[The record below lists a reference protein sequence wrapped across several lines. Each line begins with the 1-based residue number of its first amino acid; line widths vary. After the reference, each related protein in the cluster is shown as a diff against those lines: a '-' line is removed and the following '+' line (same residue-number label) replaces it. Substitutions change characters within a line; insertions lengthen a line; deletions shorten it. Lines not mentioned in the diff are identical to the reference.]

1 MHGPDVMDLERIKQN
16 LRLRSGRSK
25 KIRKPVPLQL
35 DSKDQPRTTTTQQQ
49 QQHQSTVRA
58 QERPQTQHNHE
69 SAKDEPSLRN
79 WDDQTALPQFPTT
92 GSGRVENHRP
102 NLSHAVTGSYS
113 NSSPNKRSSRFGLSG
128 IERPRKERSPA
139 KASQPGPP
147 PLQRT
152 MSEADIGG
160 AFTSDTSDALDFDLR
175 PPPPRPKPPS
185 IESLA
190 EALFSAGHLNAVLR
204 HPQYLA
210 QFSAFVGKYR
220 PHYHK
225 TILRYLE
232 TQKAIKAVE
241 YANSIAEGI
250 EYPTDS
256 EHGEELQSRPSS
268 AALLDNAFA
277 EAHSA
282 SFQTLLDSA
291 LPMYIT
297 YKLVKMA
304 TECLV
309 NEIAGRRTPLM
320 TDLVNGLSEVFCL
333 TDPNQPDNPIIYAS
347 EEFYRLT
354 GYGRDDV
361 IGHNCRFLQG
371 ANTTR
376 GSVAR
381 LRQGIRDGKLTC
393 EALLNYRRDGRPF
406 INLLMIAPLHDDKG
420 NVKYYIGA
428 QVDVTRLVEKGKSFD
443 SLERY
448 LVMQEIEKRDK
459 EMNHSSNKD
468 DQQDTR
474 RSRSLAKLRDLSE
487 MFDLE
492 ESAVVRSHSRSAS
505 LTADDGERSIG
516 SGRRVVLGESD
527 SASENEDQGSEDKTW
542 NLAQSGK
549 SGLSGTLPGVYDSY
563 MLIRAAPSLR
573 IVFQSP
579 KLRQRFGNVVQ
590 HPFLS
595 HIAAPLN
602 TLAGLKESL
611 GSGVAVSAK
620 VNFMLDPGR
629 RRDGTEIKPGSRP
642 DNSRPCWVSATP
654 LLGSDDNIG
663 VWMIVFVEKRKVSN
677 ARTTQDQ
684 VESEISTK
692 ESVGVSR
699 RDRPTRIEIPVRKSS
714 QRLRPSNPALVPKS
728 DLLDDDVPMKPK
740 RLDDVTESVNSAEST
755 LRAGT
760 DDDKGFGTVEKDEI
774 EVGKKNESEEKEPE
788 QNVERAE
795 MQSTAI
801 ATPPIDQA
809 PDTGPDELSSPI
821 LDPAPERKPSDD
833 LFVRPKLETQGTQ
846 KSERIHIRADS
857 DMEPPALSTTDL
869 DNALVRSLPG
879 SRSGTSLAIHNF
891 PSPPMSPETLNVFHG
906 FSDDEETPRR
916 PDHPVSIDKKSPL
929 TPKHKEGE
937 LESPSG
943 KPNGK
948 HYMDYLRHP
957 GSGRTS
963 SEYNHALAG
972 SVLVNSMYH
981 VDEDGKH
988 WRIDGEDDFPDRE
1001 CLGSPYSVD

>member
-1 MHGPDVMDLERIKQN
+1 MDLERIKQN

-35 DSKDQPRTTTTQQQ
+35 DSKDQFNNTSQNKSAPNTA
-49 QQHQSTVRA
+49 VRL
-58 QERPQTQHNHE
+58 QERPQTRHNHE
-69 SAKDEPSLRN
+69 PAKDEPSLRN
-79 WDDQTALPQFPTT
+79 WDHQTALPQFPTT
-92 GSGRVENHRP
+92 GPGHVQKDRP
-102 NLSHAVTGSYS
+102 NLSHAVTASGPYEHS

-128 IERPRKERSPA
+128 IERPRKERSPV
-139 KASQPGPP
+139 KASQPESAP

-152 MSEADIGG
+152 LSEADIGG

-190 EALFSAGHLNAVLR
+190 EALFSAGHLNVLLR
-204 HPQYLA
+204 HPHYLA
-210 QFSAFVGKYR
+210 QFTVFVGKYR
-220 PHYHK
+220 PHYHS

-241 YANSIAEGI
+241 YANSVAEGI
-250 EYPTDS
+250 EYPTES
-256 EHGEELQSRPSS
+256 EHGETLQTRPSS
-268 AALLDNAFA
+268 AATLDNAFA
-277 EAHSA
+277 EANSS

-320 TDLVNGLSEVFCL
+320 IDLVNGLSEVFCL

-381 LRQGIRDGKLTC
+381 LRQGIREGKQTC

-420 NVKYYIGA
+420 NVKYHIGA
-428 QVDVTRLVEKGKSFD
+428 QVDVTRLVEKGKAFD

-448 LVMQEIEKRDK
+448 LIMQEIEKREK
-459 EMNHSSNKD
+459 EMNRYSDKED
-468 DQQDTR
+468 PQDTR
-474 RSRSLAKLRDLSE
+474 KSRTLAKLRDLSE

-505 LTADDGERSIG
+505 LTAEDAERSNS

-527 SASENEDQGSEDKTW
+527 STSEHEEQESEDKTW

-563 MLIRAAPSLR
+563 MLIRAAASLR
-573 IVFQSP
+573 VVFQSP
-579 KLRQRFGNVVQ
+579 TLRQRFGNVVQ

-620 VNFMLDPGR
+620 INFMLDPGK
-629 RRDGTEIKPGSRP
+629 RRDGTEIKPGSKP
-642 DNSRPCWVSATP
+642 DNSRPCWISATP
-654 LLGSDDNIG
+654 LLGSDDSIG

-677 ARTTQDQ
+677 ARTTQNQ
-684 VESEISTK
+684 IQSEEPTK
-692 ESVGVSR
+692 ESAGLSR
-699 RDRPTRIEIPVRKSS
+699 KDRPTKVEIPARKSS
-714 QRLRPSNPALVPKS
+714 QRLRPSKSALESKA
-728 DLLDDDVPMKPK
+728 DLLNDDVPMKPK
-740 RLDDVTESVNSAEST
+740 RLEDVTESVNSAEST

-760 DDDKGFGTVEKDEI
+760 DDGKGSGGVVDKEEI
-774 EVGKKNESEEKEPE
+774 ELGEKNETAKEEPE
-788 QNVERAE
+788 QEVERDEAKP
-795 MQSTAI
+795 TAI
-801 ATPPIDQA
+801 TTPHMEEEH
-809 PDTGPDELSSPI
+809 DTVPDELSSPI
-821 LDPAPERKPSDD
+821 LEPAVERKPSDD
-833 LFVRPKLETQGTQ
+833 LFVRPKLQTQDTQ

-857 DMEPPALSTTDL
+857 DTEPPALSTIDL
-869 DNALVRSLPG
+869 DKALVRSLPG
-879 SRSGTSLAIHNF
+879 SRAGTGLAIHNF

-916 PDHPVSIDKKSPL
+916 SGHAVPIGKKSSL
-929 TPKHKEGE
+929 TPQHKEGD

-957 GSGRTS
+957 GSGRS
-963 SEYNHALAG
+963 SGEYNHTLTG

-988 WRIDGEDDFPDRE
+988 WVQDGEDDFPDRE

>member
-1 MHGPDVMDLERIKQN
+1 MDLERIKQN
-16 LRLRSGRSK
+16 LRLRSGRSR
-25 KIRKPVPLQL
+25 KIRKPVPLQV
-35 DSKDQPRTTTTQQQ
+35 DAKDPFYTTQNQSAPGTLFKAGPPVQQ
-49 QQHQSTVRA
+49 

-69 SAKDEPSLRN
+69 SAKDGPSLRN

-92 GSGRVENHRP
+92 GSTNAEKHRP
-102 NLSHAVTGSYS
+102 NMSHTITGAYS

-128 IERPRKERSPA
+128 IERPRKERSPV

-147 PLQRT
+147 PLQRA
-152 MSEADIGG
+152 MSEADIGA
-160 AFTSDTSDALDFDLR
+160 AFASDTSDALDFDLR

-190 EALFSAGHLNAVLR
+190 EALFSPGHLDALLR

-210 QFSAFVGKYR
+210 QFTAFVGKYK
-220 PHYHK
+220 PDYHA

-232 TQKAIKAVE
+232 IQKAIKAVE
-241 YANSIAEGI
+241 YANAVAQGI
-250 EYPTDS
+250 EYPTEGDHV
-256 EHGEELQSRPSS
+256 EVLESRPST
-268 AALLDNAFA
+268 AATLDNAFA
-277 EAHSA
+277 EANSS
-282 SFQTLLDSA
+282 SFQTLLESA
-291 LPMYIT
+291 LPMYVT

-320 TDLVNGLSEVFCL
+320 TNLVNGLSEVFCL
-333 TDPNQPDNPIIYAS
+333 TDPNQYDNPIIYAS

-371 ANTTR
+371 PKTPR

-381 LRQGIRDGKLTC
+381 LRQGIQNGKQTC

-406 INLLMIAPLHDDKG
+406 INLLMIAPLHDNKG
-420 NVKYYIGA
+420 NVKYHIGA
-428 QVDVTRLVEKGKSFD
+428 QVDVTRLVEKGKGFD
-443 SLERY
+443 ALERY

-459 EMNHSSNKD
+459 EINSFSNKG
-468 DQQDTR
+468 DQHETR
-474 RSRSLAKLRDLSE
+474 KSRSLAKLRDLSE

-492 ESAVVRSHSRSAS
+492 ESAVVRSHSRSS
-505 LTADDGERSIG
+505 SFTPDDGERSIG

-527 SASENEDQGSEDKTW
+527 SASENDSQEEPGNEDKTW

-579 KLRQRFGNVVQ
+579 KLRQRLGDVVQ

-595 HIAAPLN
+595 HIAALPN

-611 GSGVAVSAK
+611 GNGVAVSAK
-620 VNFMLDPGR
+620 VNFMLSPGN
-629 RRDGTEIKPGSRP
+629 RRDGTEIRPGTAP
-642 DNSRPCWVSATP
+642 DHSRPCWVSATP

-663 VWMIVFVEKRKVSN
+663 VWMIVFVEKRKVAS
-677 ARTTQDQ
+677 ARTAGK
-684 VESEISTK
+684 EAGSEGLIK
-692 ESVGVSR
+692 ESRAPSH
-699 RDRPTRIEIPVRKSS
+699 RDRPTKIEIPVRRSS
-714 QRLRPSNPALVPKS
+714 QRLRSSKSGLLSKS
-728 DLLDDDVPMKPK
+728 DVLDGDVPMKPK
-740 RLDDVTESVNSAEST
+740 RLEDVTESVNSTEST

-760 DDDKGFGTVEKDEI
+760 DDDKGSGVTGEKDGKEVDKNKNMDKEEDEKSPAADIAARPNEQQLGIGADEI
-774 EVGKKNESEEKEPE
+774 
-788 QNVERAE
+788 
-795 MQSTAI
+795 
-801 ATPPIDQA
+801 
-809 PDTGPDELSSPI
+809 SSPI
-821 LDPAPERKPSDD
+821 EAPERKASDD
-833 LFVRPKLETQGTQ
+833 HYVRPKLERQDTQ

-857 DMEPPALSTTDL
+857 EVEPAALSTTDL

-879 SRSGTSLAIHNF
+879 SRAGTGLAIHNF
-891 PSPPMSPETLNVFHG
+891 GSPPLSPETLNVFHG
-906 FSDDEETPRR
+906 FSDDDETPRR
-916 PDHPVSIDKKSPL
+916 TNHDGSADMKSPP
-929 TPKHKEGE
+929 TPQHEAGT
-937 LESPSG
+937 LDSPSG
-943 KPNGK
+943 RPNSK

-957 GSGRTS
+957 GSGRSS

-981 VDEDGKH
+981 LDEAEKH
-988 WRIDGEDDFPDRE
+988 WGMDGVEEDDFPDRE